1 MAKAVLAA
9 GGFICDVSGLS
20 ILNHRFFTPTSGEV
34 PPLEPNLISIC
45 SIAFGAV
52 FVLLSFLAAVMQLI
66 TLIFPAARSVVDQT
80 IVAAISSTVTSL
92 YPGARVTKIEEE
104 S

>member
-1 MAKAVLAA
+1 MDL
-9 GGFICDVSGLS
+9 
-20 ILNHRFFTPTSGEV
+20 
-34 PPLEPNLISIC
+34 NLITIC

-52 FVLLSFLAAVMQLI
+52 FVLLTFLAVVMQLI
-66 TLIFPAARSVVDQT
+66 TVVFPAPRVIVDQT
-80 IVAAISSTVTSL
+80 VVAVVSTAVASM

>member
-1 MAKAVLAA
+1 M
-9 GGFICDVSGLS
+9 D
-20 ILNHRFFTPTSGEV
+20 
-34 PPLEPNLISIC
+34 LISIC

-52 FVLLSFLAAVMQLI
+52 FVLLTFLAVVMQLI
-66 TLIFPAARSVVDQT
+66 TVFFPAPKASMDQT
-80 IVAAISSTVTSL
+80 VVAAVSTAVASV

>member
-1 MAKAVLAA
+1 MRCFRTVRKW
-9 GGFICDVSGLS
+9 CRD
-20 ILNHRFFTPTSGEV
+20 
-34 PPLEPNLISIC
+34 PLFYAWWGVTIVDLNLITIC

-52 FVLLSFLAAVMQLI
+52 FVLLTFLAVVMQLI
-66 TLIFPAARSVVDQT
+66 TVVFPATRVIVDQT
-80 IVAAISSTVTSL
+80 VVAVVSTAVASM